1 MGMPWLVAHNPKI
14 NWEMGEVKMT
24 RCLPLCG
31 RVKVKEEDKKKRGK
45 RIVTLEEEKIVRWAI
60 NDKED
65 WRREEE
71 IKEDH
76 RKIEKIVPRRFL
88 KWRKVFRKVE
98 SERMLIRKVWDH
110 TIDLK
115 ETFKLRKGRIY
126 PLSKNE
132 REKVQNFVEDQ
143 LRKRYIRPSKSPQM
157 LPVFFVGKKNG
168 SKRMVMDYCN
178 LNDQTVKNNY
188 LLPLIT
194 DLIDNMGSKKV
205 FTKMDLRWG
214 FNNMRIKEGDEWKG
228 AFTTHMGSFEPTVMF
243 FGMTNSPATFQVM
256 MNEILRDLIN
266 EGKVT
271 TFVDY
276 VLVGTE
282 TEEGHDEIV
291 EEVLKRLEKND
302 LYVKPEKCVWK
313 VRKIGF
319 LGVVIGPNRIEM
331 EKEKMDGVLSWL
343 EPKNIKDIRKFLGLA
358 NYYRRFIKDFAG
370 IARPMNILT
379 QKDMK

>member
-1 MGMPWLVAHNPKI
+1 MPWLVAHNPKI

>member
-1 MGMPWLVAHNPKI
+1 MPWLVAHNPKI
-14 NWEMGEVKMT
+14 NWEMEEVKMT

-98 SERMLIRKVWDH
+98 SERMPIRKVWDH

-132 REKVQNFVEDQ
+132 REEVQNFVEDQ

-157 LPVFFVGKKNG
+157 SPVFFVGKKNG

-266 EGKVT
+266 EGKVA

-282 TEEGHDEIV
+282 TKKGHDEIV

-319 LGVVIGPNRIEM
+319 LGVVIGPNGIEM

-343 EPKNIKDIRKFLGLA
+343 EPKNIKDVRKFLGLA